1 MRSWMTYSVELC
13 VGEFILAIVFNVR
26 DGWIDMLIT
35 WQSVFI
41 PYFRNIII
49 SVHLTLIL
57 GIPLVTNGKRKLGD
71 VM

>member
-1 MRSWMTYSVELC
+1 MTYSVELC
-13 VGEFILAIVFNVR
+13 VGEFILAIVFNMR

-49 SVHLTLIL
+49 SL
-57 GIPLVTNGKRKLGD
+57 
-71 VM
+71 